1 MQPAQLRL
9 RGQRIGVGLRLDT
22 APMVGRGRSGWFR
35 SADPID
41 ALQLAQR
48 RRDRQPPPRHGE
60 RRLQTGCNCVG
71 VVWLGLGVAGL
82 YTGLQAS
89 RWPIVGV
96 SLFALLYGA
105 LWVRVALD
113 GRLLNRWQD
122 LFAPR
127 TKAPGDQQR
136 RK

>member
-1 MQPAQLRL
+1 M
-9 RGQRIGVGLRLDT
+9 RITRKT
-22 APMVGRGRSGWFR
+22 
-35 SADPID
+35 
-41 ALQLAQR
+41 LAYL
-48 RRDRQPPPRHGE
+48 E
-60 RRLQTGCNCVG
+60 RRLSVAMAI
-71 VVWLGLGVAGL
+71 VWLGIGVAGL
-82 YTGLQAS
+82 FTGLRTS
-89 RWPIVGV
+89 RWPVVGA

-127 TKAPGDQQR
+127 TKALGNRQR